1 VQRHAPGGEGGISHG
16 LTDLFLFL
24 QNVPSEPMAAPALV
38 GGRPRS
44 MRNRGTQPT
53 ATTVNRRLLFGVL
66 VGPTQA
72 NVAASTRLGSLVGRV
87 LGA

>member
-53 ATTVNRRLLFGVL
+53 ATTVNRRLLFGGL
-66 VGPTQA
+66 VGLPNRTL
-72 NVAASTRLGSLVGRV
+72 AASTGLASLVGRV
-87 LGA
+87 VGA